1 MTAVEVFQIVVIAAF
16 VVLVPF
22 GLWMQRDTEKLREEQ
37 RQARLAK
44 DGLQEQTQ
52 TTAHRV

>member
-1 MTAVEVFQIVVIAAF
+1 MTAVEVFQVVVIAAF

-37 RQARLAK
+37 RQARQAK

-52 TTAHRV
+52 TMADRA